1 MSAVATTGTRQTF
14 AAARLPFRRSARP
27 MPLVWFAPVLILLAL
42 VTLYPTAFVFWV
54 SFQRTSYFELQGFVG
69 LANYVEVLT
78 SPQFWDITRVSVT
91 FLAGSLGLSLVLG
104 VLAAIVFDNIGRL
117 GAALRVL
124 TLFPWTLSMAVVG
137 SIWLWMLNP
146 SFGPITY
153 FLQEAGLSPGL
164 MLGDPDLALPLT
176 ILVASWWSFPYVM
189 VMASAAIQS
198 IPAEL
203 YEAIDVDGGGVLHKF
218 RYVTLPHILPTL
230 GSAGLNLSIIY
241 LTLVTLMIV
250 LTGGGPLGATTTLS
264 FEVFRGTVQTVDI
277 GPTAVV
283 SIVVLVLNI
292 LLGIIYARLTGR
304 VTG

>member
-1 MSAVATTGTRQTF
+1 M
-14 AAARLPFRRSARP
+14 
-27 MPLVWFAPVLILLAL
+27 
-42 VTLYPTAFVFWV
+42 

-78 SPQFWDITRVSVT
+78 SPNFWDITRVSIT
-91 FLAGSLGLSLVLG
+91 FLAGSLGLSLVFG
-104 VLAAIVFDNIGRL
+104 VLAAIIFDNIGRL

-146 SFGPITY
+146 SFGPVTY
-153 FLQEAGLSPGL
+153 FLNEAGLSPGL
-164 MLGDPDLALPLT
+164 MLGDPDLALWLT

-189 VMASAAIQS
+189 VLVSAAIQS
-198 IPAEL
+198 IPREL

-218 RYVTLPHILPTL
+218 RYVTLPHIVPTL
-230 GSAGLNLSIIY
+230 GSAGLNLAIIY

-264 FEVFRGTVQTVDI
+264 LEIFRGTIQTVDI
-277 GPTAVV
+277 GPTAVM
-283 SIVVLVLNI
+283 SIVVLLINI
-292 LLGIIYARLTGR
+292 MLGIIYARLTGR
-304 VTG
+304 VSG